1 LASVLN
7 DPDAA
12 IKQRFFNCGTE
23 NLVTYDE
30 VAYMCAEAAGIPEDK
45 VMIEHYDHEL
55 FGKATFPFRMTG
67 KSFLACAV
75 TKVTCIKIRKEKG
88 PNKIG

>member
-23 NLVTYDE
+23 YLVTYNE

-67 KSFLACAV
+67 KFLFSMCSNRIKIEKV
-75 TKVTCIKIRKEKG
+75 KVTS
-88 PNKIG
+88 KIG